1 MNHPHSE
8 SALLKVVI
16 AEALHADSS
25 ALGEGIQVVE
35 DPTLWSR
42 PEALVAQLS
51 DAAGLIVRNQTP
63 VDAGLIERAP
73 RLRAVGRL
81 GAGLDNIDQAA
92 LRARSI
98 ALVHGGGLNARA
110 VAEYVVGAAL
120 ALSHRL
126 ALSDRQVRAG
136 LWERHVGVELRGR
149 TLGVL
154 GLGATGA
161 EVCRLGQA
169 LGMRV
174 LGFDPVVAPPP
185 GVPAVPLDELLK
197 RSQVL
202 SLHVPLTGA
211 TRNLLDAGRLAM
223 LPAGAIVINAARGGV
238 VDEAALAE
246 CLRAGRLGGAALDVR
261 LQEPP
266 LDDPLRKMDQVL
278 LTAHLAG
285 LTEESQAAIADH
297 VLRGVREA
305 VLAPGGRP

>member
-1 MNHPHSE
+1 M
-8 SALLKVVI
+8 KVVI
-16 AEALHADSS
+16 AEVLNADPGP
-25 ALGEGIQVVE
+25 LGEGIEVLE

-42 PEALVAQLS
+42 PEALVAELS
-51 DAAGLIVRNQTP
+51 NAVGLIVRNQTA
-63 VDAGLIERAP
+63 VDAGLINRAP
-73 RLRAVGRL
+73 QLRAVGRL
-81 GAGLDNIDQAA
+81 GAGLDNIDQDA

-110 VAEYVVGAAL
+110 VAEYVIGAAL

-126 ALSDRQVRAG
+126 ALSDREVRAG
-136 LWERHVGVELRGR
+136 GWQRHVGIELRGR

-169 LGMRV
+169 LGMQV
-174 LGFDPVVAPPP
+174 LGFDALVAPPP
-185 GVPAVPLDELLK
+185 GVPAVRLDELLQ

-211 TRNLLDAGRLAM
+211 TRNLLDARRLAM
-223 LPAGAIVINAARGGV
+223 LPPGAIVVNAARGGV
-238 VDEAALAE
+238 VDEAALGE
-246 CLRAGRLGGAALDVR
+246 CLRSGRIGGAALDVR

-266 LDDPLRKMDQVL
+266 VDDPLVGMDRVL

-285 LTEESQAAIADH
+285 LTEESQAAIAAH

-305 VLAPGGRP
+305 VLAG